1 MDVSRRTGTDHPDYI
16 AYNWRG
22 IRIEAAIE
30 RERERERAI
39 SSTGIRKEGE
49 GII

>member
-1 MDVSRRTGTDHPDYI
+1 VDVSRRTGTDHPDYI

-30 RERERERAI
+30 RERERAI